1 MVRLGGLVIE
11 RDGGV
16 GRWKTLG
23 FTCPILLLSL
33 DLLVMLE
40 VFDVLRM
47 CIAVLALCLGRI
59 VVKLFVVLLM
69 VNRREIGPTMNI

>member
-23 FTCPILLLSL
+23 FTCPILLLAL
-33 DLLVMLE
+33 DLLVMFE
-40 VFDVLRM
+40 VLDVLGV
-47 CIAVLALCLGRI
+47 CIAVLALCLRRI
-59 VVKLFVVLLM
+59 VVELFVMLLM
-69 VNRREIGPTMNI
+69 VKRVEIGPTMNI